1 MYLDLDIVKKH
12 LNLESSF
19 TEDDEYILGLMDTAE
34 SAVEVHLNGDL
45 ETYAEENGGCLPP
58 AIYQAA
64 LLMVGNLYQNREI
77 VGTSKATMLPFNYR
91 YLLDLY
97 RHY

>member
-12 LNLESSF
+12 LNLESSY
-19 TEDDEYILGLMDTAE
+19 TEDDEYILGLMDVAE
-34 SAVEVHLNGDL
+34 EAVEVHLNGKL
-45 ETYAEENGGCLPP
+45 ATYAEENGGCLPAP
-58 AIYQAA
+58 IYQAA
-64 LLMVGNLYQNREI
+64 LLQVGNLYQNREI